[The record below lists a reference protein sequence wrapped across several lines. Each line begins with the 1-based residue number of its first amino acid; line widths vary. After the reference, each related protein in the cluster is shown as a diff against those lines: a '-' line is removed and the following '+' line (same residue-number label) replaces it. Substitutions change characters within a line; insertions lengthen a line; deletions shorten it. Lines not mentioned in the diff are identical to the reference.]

1 MKSPL
6 FLTLIVSLLSFCS
19 LGQQISIQGTIRDS
33 VSREVTSGV
42 RVVLEGTAQQAKTDP
57 DGNFSFLDVPAGTY
71 TIALTHAAY
80 KGKKINVTVAN
91 PAETVQVSAEL
102 DPMVKVLGPVTA
114 TAKMKRTGDAALVK
128 EQQNNASV
136 SDGISSEAIKK
147 TPDARTS
154 DVLKR
159 ISGASIQDNK
169 FVIIRGLN
177 DRYNAAYI
185 NGAPLPSSESDRKAF
200 SFDIFPSIML
210 DNLVIVKT
218 ATPDMPGEFAGGVI
232 NINTKNIQEKNFQN
246 ISIGTSYNTQ
256 TTFKDFSTYKGGKF
270 DWLGVDDGARA
281 LSSKIPGTSE
291 LKKSSAAS
299 KAEYAKEITPSW
311 GIDERKALPA
321 LNLQY
326 SLGRN
331 IKFKEKRE
339 FGFVAA
345 YTYQTNFSTNRN
357 IRRDFEE
364 QSPGVVI
371 QKSELTDTVFTQTV
385 LNSTL
390 LNFAYKH
397 NDNNRFGFKN
407 MYSINSEDR
416 VNIRKG
422 VRDMNSNPHQYEKSS
437 NRMFTQNLLYTGQLE
452 GSHLLPKTKIKI
464 NWTAGYSDVKR
475 NVPNT
480 RRIVYQKSA
489 ISEDDTTE
497 QYFAVVQNNGT
508 IPTAAGNM
516 FWSEITEK
524 IYSARYEAELPVDFG
539 LVKGSFKA
547 GGMQQYRN
555 RDFSARNLGFSRFK
569 ATGIAF
575 DNNLLTLPEDQIFAP
590 EHLGRQADGSGG
602 FKLEEATNVSD
613 SYQAASILNAGF
625 GMADLR
631 VGEKFRIVGGVR
643 LESYNQKFNYIEDG
657 SDIARKIDTTVNDLL
672 PSINLIYSLTKKMNI
687 RLSYYKT
694 VSRPEFREL
703 APFAFYNFA
712 QDNILSGNTQLKRA
726 LINNVDV
733 RYEIFPGAG
742 QVFSV
747 SGFYKDFTDAIELIN
762 RTGVSGA
769 SELYYTNIDKV
780 TNYGAEL
787 EYRVKLS
794 VFTRKGKEEKN
805 KFLDN
810 TTLFTNLSLIKS
822 KVNMKEIIG
831 SDGDRPMQ
839 GQSPYIV
846 NAGLQFV
853 HPTKEWTLSA
863 SYNVIGR
870 RIYIVGNVQEPHVW
884 ENSRNVIDLQFTK
897 TFRKK
902 FEFKANIKDLLAQDL
917 IFYQDLNKNKKYDLG
932 TDNRWQET
940 NFGQTISLS
949 INYNF

>member
-6 FLTLIVSLLSFCS
+6 FLTLIISLLSFCS
-19 LGQQISIQGTIRDS
+19 LSQQISIQGTIRDS
-33 VSREVTSGV
+33 VNRETASGV
-42 RVVLEGTAQQAKTDP
+42 RVQLEGTTQQAKTDP
-57 DGNFSFLDVPAGTY
+57 DGNFSFMDVAPGTY
-71 TIALTHAAY
+71 TIILTHSAY
-80 KGKKINVTVAN
+80 KGKKINVTVTD
-91 PAETVQVSAEL
+91 PAQTVQANVEL
-102 DPMVKVLGPVTA
+102 DPLVKALGTVTA
-114 TAKMKRTGDAALVK
+114 TAKKKVTGDAALAK
-128 EQQNNASV
+128 EQQNSASV
-136 SDGISSEAIKK
+136 TNGMSAESIKK
-147 TPDARTS
+147 TPDARIS

-246 ISIGTSYNTQ
+246 LSLGTSFNTQ
-256 TTFKDFSTYKGGKF
+256 TTFRDFSTYKGGKF

-281 LSSKIPGTSE
+281 ISDKIPTTAE
-291 LKKSSAAS
+291 YNKLNATS
-299 KAEYAKEITPSW
+299 KAEYAKEMTPSW
-311 GIDERKALPA
+311 AIDQRKALPTV
-321 LNLQY
+321 NLQY

-331 IKFKEKRE
+331 VKFNEKRE

-345 YTYQTNFSTNRN
+345 YTYQNNLSTNRN
-357 IRRDFEE
+357 IRREFEE
-364 QSPGVVI
+364 QALGVI
-371 QKSELTDTVFTQTV
+371 QKTELIDTVYTQTV
-385 LNSTL
+385 LNSAL

-397 NDNNRFGFKN
+397 NENNRFGFKN

-416 VNIRKG
+416 VNIRSG
-422 VRDMNSNPHQYEKSS
+422 VREMDSNPHQYEKSS

-452 GSHLLPKTKIKI
+452 GSHLLPKSKIKI
-464 NWTAGYSDVKR
+464 NWTAGYSDVNR
-475 NVPNT
+475 NVPNM
-480 RRIVYQKSA
+480 RRVVYQKSA
-489 ISEDDTTE
+489 LFEADTSE
-497 QYFAVVQNNGT
+497 QYYAIIQNNGT

-516 FWSEITEK
+516 FWSEIKEK

-539 LVKGSFKA
+539 LVKGSFKI

-555 RDFSARNLGFSRFK
+555 RDFSARSMGFSKFK

-575 DNNLLTLPEDQIFAP
+575 DNNLLALPEDQIFSP

-602 FKLEEATNVSD
+602 FKLEEATKVSD
-613 SYQAASILNAGF
+613 SYEAASILNAGF

-631 VGEKFRIVGGVR
+631 IGEKLRIVGGAR
-643 LESYNQKFNYIEDG
+643 LESYNQKFDYTEAG
-657 SDIARKIDTTVNDLL
+657 SNIDKHIDTTVNDLL
-672 PSINLIYSLTKKMNI
+672 PSVNLIYSLTKKMNI

-726 LINNVDV
+726 LINNMDV
-733 RYEIFPGAG
+733 RYEIYPGAG
-742 QVFSV
+742 QLFSI

-762 RTGVSGA
+762 RTGVAGA

-780 TNYGAEL
+780 SNYGVEL

-794 VFTRKGKEEKN
+794 IFDRRETKN
-805 KFLDN
+805 SLLDN

-831 SDGDRPMQ
+831 ASADSRPMQ

-846 NAGLQFV
+846 NAGLQFA
-853 HPTKEWTLSA
+853 HPTKEWTVSA

-870 RIYIVGNVQEPHVW
+870 RIYIVGNIQEPDVW

-902 FEFKANIKDLLAQDL
+902 FEFKVNIKDLLAQDL
-917 IFYQDLNKNKKYDLG
+917 IFYQDINKNKKYDLA

-949 INYNF
+949 LNYNF

>member
-1 MKSPL
+1 
-6 FLTLIVSLLSFCS
+6 
-19 LGQQISIQGTIRDS
+19 
-33 VSREVTSGV
+33 
-42 RVVLEGTAQQAKTDP
+42 
-57 DGNFSFLDVPAGTY
+57 
-71 TIALTHAAY
+71 
-80 KGKKINVTVAN
+80 
-91 PAETVQVSAEL
+91 
-102 DPMVKVLGPVTA
+102 
-114 TAKMKRTGDAALVK
+114 
-128 EQQNNASV
+128 
-136 SDGISSEAIKK
+136 
-147 TPDARTS
+147 
-154 DVLKR
+154 LKR

-246 ISIGTSYNTQ
+246 LSLGTSFNTQ
-256 TTFKDFSTYKGGKF
+256 TTFRDFSTYKGGKF

-281 LSSKIPGTSE
+281 LPDNLPKTADYSKLSPT
-291 LKKSSAAS
+291 S
-299 KAEYAKEITPSW
+299 KAEYAKTMTPSW
-311 GIDERKALPA
+311 AIDQRKALPTV
-321 LNLQY
+321 NIQY

-331 IKFKEKRE
+331 VKFNEKRE

-345 YTYQTNFSTNRN
+345 YTYQNNLSTNRN
-357 IRRDFEE
+357 IRREFEE
-364 QSPGVVI
+364 QSAGVV
-371 QKSELTDTVFTQTV
+371 QKSELTDTVYTQTV
-385 LNSTL
+385 LNSAL

-397 NDNNRFGFKN
+397 NENNRFGFKN

-416 VNIRKG
+416 VNIRSG
-422 VRDMNSNPHQYEKSS
+422 VREMDSYPHQYEKSS

-452 GSHLLPKTKIKI
+452 GSHLLPKSKIKI
-464 NWTAGYSDVKR
+464 NWTAGYSDVNR
-475 NVPNT
+475 NVPNM
-480 RRIVYQKSA
+480 RRVVYQKSA
-489 ISEDDTTE
+489 ISEADTSE
-497 QYFAVVQNNGT
+497 QYYAVIQNNGT

-516 FWSEITEK
+516 FWSEIKEK

-539 LVKGSFKA
+539 LVKGAFKI

-555 RDFSARNLGFSRFK
+555 RDFSARSMGFSKFK

-575 DNNLLTLPEDQIFAP
+575 DNNLLALPEDQIFSP

-602 FKLEEATNVSD
+602 FKLEEATKVSD
-613 SYQAASILNAGF
+613 SYEAASILNAGF

-631 VGEKFRIVGGVR
+631 VGEKLRIVGGAR
-643 LESYNQKFNYIEDG
+643 LESYNQKFNYTEAG
-657 SDIARKIDTTVNDLL
+657 SNIDRHIDTTVNDLL
-672 PSINLIYSLTKKMNI
+672 PSVNLIYSLTKKMNI

-712 QDNILSGNTQLKRA
+712 QDNILSGNTKLKRA
-726 LINNVDV
+726 LINNMDV

-742 QVFSV
+742 QLFSI

-780 TNYGAEL
+780 SNYGVEL

-794 VFTRKGKEEKN
+794 LFDKREKKN
-805 KFLDN
+805 TLLDN

-822 KVNMKEIIG
+822 KVNMKDIVG
-831 SDGDRPMQ
+831 ASGDSRPMQ

-853 HPTKEWTLSA
+853 HPSKDWTVSA

-870 RIYIVGNVQEPHVW
+870 RIYIVGNIQEPDVW

-897 TFRKK
+897 TFKKK

-917 IFYQDLNKNKKYDLG
+917 IFYQDLNKNKKYDLA

-949 INYNF
+949 LNYNF